1 MPEQALSG
9 LKVIEF
15 GDLVAAPYCGKL
27 MADLGAEVIKIE
39 TPGVG
44 DEARRRKPFAG
55 EKEGVERSGL
65 FAYLNTNKFGI
76 TLDPETEKGNAIF
89 KSLIKDADIL
99 IESNSPKRMQ
109 SLGLDYASLE
119 KINPRLIV
127 TSITPFGQTGPHR
140 DYKATELNLYHGG
153 GFGMSTTAVAEEP
166 VPTPVK
172 AGGRQALFG
181 AGLSAAVA
189 SLCGIFARENTGEG
203 QQVDI
208 SAQECLAGQYESA
221 IEQWTFD
228 ENEMGGVSVP
238 MIMPIMPLVPLPCKD
253 GHVFLMCVE
262 EREYDNLVKVMG
274 NPEWTN
280 APEFADGPARWDHE
294 EELDEHIEAWTR
306 NSTYYEITEIL
317 QSAGVAAFPVLSN
330 RGLVEDPHLNN
341 RGFFEEWDHPEIGK
355 RKYDGVLWKMSKTP
369 GKIRRHAP
377 LVGQDNNHVFGELLG
392 MSQGEIDRL
401 VDEKVIY

>member
-39 TPGVG
+39 APGVG

-76 TLDPETEKGNAIF
+76 TLDPATEKGNAIF

-238 MIMPIMPLVPLPCKD
+238 MIMPIMPLACKD

-274 NPEWTN
+274 NPEWADNELFENRFTRAEYSDALVIFLAEWAEQYTKEEIFRIGQDGN
-280 APEFADGPARWDHE
+280 VPIAPAYSPE
-294 EELDEHIEAWTR
+294 EVV
-306 NSTYYEITEIL
+306 NSE
-317 QSAGVAAFPVLSN
+317 
-330 RGLVEDPHLNN
+330 HLNA
-341 RGFFEEWDHPEIGK
+341 RAYFVDIDHPEIG
-355 RKYDGVLWKMSKTP
+355 RARYP
-369 GKIRRHAP
+369 GAPYRFSETQWRIVRRAP
-377 LVGQDNNHVFGELLG
+377 LLGEHNKEILRDHLGYSRQDL
-392 MSQGEIDRL
+392 
-401 VDEKVIY
+401 DEMAAEGII